1 MLVQYSRRRASSAS
15 ASTIFYSTSLSEE
28 TTLSILES
36 CFPAPDAHNQIP
48 GRYGRP
54 CAESIACRLQLA
66 SARADVEA
74 GKPSHGNDPSSGIS
88 VSKLSESYV
97 WPYEASNDPSRE
109 LVVLYILS
117 TVKMHPQSSNLALM
131 CYLMG
136 FQTLKT
142 RKKTY
147 TETCLT
153 HRPKSELSTH
163 VGGI

>member
-1 MLVQYSRRRASSAS
+1 
-15 ASTIFYSTSLSEE
+15 
-28 TTLSILES
+28 
-36 CFPAPDAHNQIP
+36 
-48 GRYGRP
+48 
-54 CAESIACRLQLA
+54 
-66 SARADVEA
+66 
-74 GKPSHGNDPSSGIS
+74 

-131 CYLMG
+131 CYLLG

-142 RKKTY
+142 RKKHILI

-153 HRPKSELSTH
+153 HRPKSGLSTH